1 MQPRVRMSRGR
12 MLGLFLAFLVLLILP
27 LTVSYSLLPPF
38 LFPTPPTHPRAGEP
52 VYYRGEVAVLAVR
65 MTTSQGVPVTDELTL
80 FLDEGN

>member
-38 LFPTPPTHPRAGEP
+38 LLPTPPTHPRAGEP
-52 VYYRGEVAVLAVR
+52 VYYRGEVAVLTVR
-65 MTTSQGVPVTDELTL
+65 MTTSQGVPV
-80 FLDEGN
+80 